1 MRCRTYY
8 PTLEQWRPTGYIKSR
23 KVEERDPACHIW
35 SQVVANPEDVLFD
48 VGKKLDAELSFHGDG
63 PPDYILF
70 GEEHGVSLGFNQE
83 DGTLKPTRGVYAKRH
98 E

>member
-1 MRCRTYY
+1 MVIFVQPSPKGRTLSA
-8 PTLEQWRPTGYIKSR
+8 TEAH
-23 KVEERDPACHIW
+23 VFEERDPACHIW

-70 GEEHGVSLGFNQE
+70 GEEHGVSLGFNE
-83 DGTLKPTRGVYAKRH
+83 DDGTLKRTRGVYVKRH